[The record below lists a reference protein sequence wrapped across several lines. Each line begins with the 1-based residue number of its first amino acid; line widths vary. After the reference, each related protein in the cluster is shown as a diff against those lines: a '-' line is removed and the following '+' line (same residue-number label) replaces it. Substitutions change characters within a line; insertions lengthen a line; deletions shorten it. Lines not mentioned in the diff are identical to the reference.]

1 MKRERRYGIL
11 LLLTIKDEI
20 LKRHAANIITLL
32 RIPLSLC
39 LLLPLSIGLF
49 MVLYALAGITDM
61 ADGIIARRMR
71 TQSVL
76 GARLDSIADMVMMG
90 VILYKLID
98 IGIIALVWPWLVA
111 IGAVRIASII
121 VVYVKHR
128 VFGVRHTWAGKL
140 TGLLIFLAL
149 PLNFLISHPIV
160 WWTVIAVAAYAAVED
175 LGINL
180 KEKTFDPDKKH
191 W

>member
-11 LLLTIKDEI
+11 LVLTIKDEI

-32 RIPLSLC
+32 RVPLSLC

-49 MVLYALAGITDM
+49 LVLYALAGITDM

-71 TQSVL
+71 TQSVT

-98 IGIIALVWPWLVA
+98 IGIIALVWPWIVA
-111 IGAVRIASII
+111 IGVIRVTSII

-140 TGLLIFLAL
+140 AGLLIFLAL
-149 PLNFLISHPIV
+149 PLNLLISHPIV